1 MNPWQHANLCAI
13 FLLCGATGL
22 FAVESDH
29 EPVLDPSP
37 REGRRAVPDN
47 RWDLIMY
54 GGIYTATDFSKIVTK
69 FETDYKPSYL
79 AAVALNYET
88 PARLRSLRFETEG
101 QIVQHS
107 GWMDHMEYNGV
118 LVARWHSTHPY
129 LPISLAFG
137 EGLSYATE
145 IPSVENREIDYG
157 KLQLFRQESNRWL
170 NYFYLEMDVAL
181 PVFQEWNPRVLLR
194 IHHRS
199 GVFGT
204 YCEYICGSNFITYG
218 VKMGL

>member
-1 MNPWQHANLCAI
+1 L
-13 FLLCGATGL
+13 FLLSSGL
-22 FAVESDH
+22 FAVES
-29 EPVLDPSP
+29 PNDPIADAVDVP
-37 REGRRAVPDN
+37 RHHAVPDN
-47 RWDLIMY
+47 RWDIIAY
-54 GGIYTATDFSKIVTK
+54 GGIYTATDFSKIVTRL
-69 FETDYKPSYL
+69 ETDYKPSYL
-79 AAVALNYET
+79 AAVAINYET

-118 LVARWHSTHPY
+118 LVARWHSIHPY
-129 LPISLAFG
+129 IPISLAFG

-145 IPSVENREIDYG
+145 IPSVENREVDLG
-157 KLQLFRQESNRWL
+157 KLQFFRQESNRWL
-170 NYFYLEMDVAL
+170 NYFYLELDVAL
-181 PVFQEWNPRVLLR
+181 PVFQELQPRLLFR

-218 VKMGL
+218 MKVGL